1 MANPIVSRT
10 ELVTSATPMS
20 VNGVVAKTATLLGVT
35 AVSALGLFFVALF
48 GGMSPSALTVL
59 SVVSIFVTMG
69 LGLLTAFKPHLAK
82 ALAIPYAVFEGV
94 FVGIFSAF
102 MFYKFPSVPFMALSA
117 TFVTACVM
125 LALYVTRVVKVT
137 EKFRSIIISASI
149 AIFVVY
155 MIQLAMRLIFG
166 SSIPMLFD
174 GGMIAI
180 GFSVFV
186 TLIASF
192 TLLLDFDNIEKG
204 VMYGVDREFEWVY
217 SIGVLATLVWMYVEF
232 MRLIGYLQD

>member
-10 ELVTSATPMS
+10 ELMTSASPMS
-20 VNGVVAKTATLLGVT
+20 VNGVVAKTAGLLGLT
-35 AVSALGLFFVALF
+35 ALSSLGMFFVALF
-48 GGMSPSALTVL
+48 GGMSSGALLAL
-59 SVVSIFVTMG
+59 SVVAMFATMG

-82 ALAIPYAVFEGV
+82 VVAVPYAMLQGV
-94 FVGIFSAF
+94 FVGVFSAF
-102 MFYKFPSVPFMALSA
+102 MYYKFPSVPFMALSA

-125 LALYVTRVVKVT
+125 LTLYVTRVIKVT
-137 EKFRSIIISASI
+137 EKLRSILVSASI

-192 TLLLDFDNIEKG
+192 TLLLDFDNIEQG

-217 SIGVLATLVWMYVEF
+217 SVGVLATLVWMYIEF